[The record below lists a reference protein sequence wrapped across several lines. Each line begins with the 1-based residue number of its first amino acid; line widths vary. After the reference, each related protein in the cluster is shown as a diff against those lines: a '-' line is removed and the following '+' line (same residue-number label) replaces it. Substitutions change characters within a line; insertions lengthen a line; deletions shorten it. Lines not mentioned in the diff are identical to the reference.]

1 MILQE
6 NKFIDDKFEEAM
18 NLTATILRTDFPV
31 VLGLLRV
38 GEVCILAP
46 RNKRIWIQV
55 IVNPWAWPEVS
66 PTIHIIGS
74 QIQGRLPK
82 NVKCINPDIPRYELN
97 LKKSWTETST
107 IEGFLNEIVAPWIE
121 GHSNRIMPTTEQGVN
136 PTFNLRYF
144 IGLQDYTEKLKRFAS
159 ANNIKLVTKEE
170 EGQIRIE
177 EELVV
182 KRLFEETRLKI
193 MNAAE
198 PADGKDCIKE
208 LNDINFDGFTPEQVV
223 ELEEFRAEKIAE
235 ISKEK
240 PDPPSPFP
248 PDVVLDDDIHN
259 KRSIGP
265 KIRRRKKNRT
275 RKIEEEE

>member
-1 MILQE
+1 MIHQE
-6 NKFIDDKFEEAM
+6 NKFINDRFEEAM
-18 NLTATILRTDFPV
+18 NLTETVLKTDFPV

-38 GEVCILAP
+38 GEVCILTP

-66 PTIHIIGS
+66 PSIHILGS

-82 NVKCINPDIPRYELN
+82 NVKLINPDIPRYELN
-97 LKKSWTETST
+97 LKGAWTETST

-144 IGLQDYTEKLKRFAS
+144 VGLQDYTEKLKGFAS

-193 MNAAE
+193 MKAAE

-208 LNDINFDGFTPEQVV
+208 LNDINFDGFKPEQVV
-223 ELEEFRAEKIAE
+223 ELEESRAEKIAE
-235 ISKEK
+235 INQEK

-248 PDVVLDDDIHN
+248 DDFEPDDDVHN
-259 KRSIGP
+259 KRPIGP
-265 KIRRRKKNRT
+265 KIRRRDKTKR
-275 RKIEEEE
+275 RKIEAE